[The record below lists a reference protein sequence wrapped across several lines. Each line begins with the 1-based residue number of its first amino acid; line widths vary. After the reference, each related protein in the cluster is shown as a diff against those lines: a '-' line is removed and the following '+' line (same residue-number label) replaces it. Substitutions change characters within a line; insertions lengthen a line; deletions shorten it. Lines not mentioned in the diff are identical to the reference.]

1 MTHTPSTVNDNH
13 QCVPPILQ
21 PQLPEFRK
29 LIKRAPS
36 GIGLISGKRMTGSD
50 EWDEIITVAVS
61 TEFVADMVRW
71 GGMDAAMPEEA
82 MRRAAFMNLLAR
94 HPDARLRTAAATEQN
109 LTAESVT
116 LLANDASHDVKN
128 NLSLNAQAVGLMSFD
143 QAVAF
148 ACEDGQLI
156 ENTMESMTQAANNA
170 YHNPLRQKS
179 EAATVE
185 EFERSVAFEK
195 QYEALA
201 EKARKLIEHFYEH
214 PDLSVRQEAR
224 ILQDR
229 LEKFSDEVPKRRL
242 PFTRRRRS
250 ASEFGLDLYGRPQ
263 DYVYAL
269 VFLEEVEGDLRAAG
283 STPKLMIP
291 VDGLEGVA
299 RDLPINGDTEP
310 FVIRMA
316 NHPAR
321 AVRSEVARRDALP
334 SDAVKALCADS
345 TYDVRQALLANED
358 ILADLSDKEILNII
372 KADPGLLSESFGFGC
387 ASSRISRLLRETYGD
402 SKDPYILETISC
414 LE

>member
-1 MTHTPSTVNDNH
+1 
-13 QCVPPILQ
+13 
-21 PQLPEFRK
+21 
-29 LIKRAPS
+29 
-36 GIGLISGKRMTGSD
+36 
-50 EWDEIITVAVS
+50 
-61 TEFVADMVRW
+61 
-71 GGMDAAMPEEA
+71 MPEEA

-94 HPDARLRTAAATEQN
+94 HPDARLRTAAATEPN

-116 LLANDASHDVKN
+116 LLADDASHDVKN

-148 ACEDGQLI
+148 ASEDGQLI

-229 LEKFSDEVPKRRL
+229 LENFSDEVPKRRL

-310 FVIRMA
+310 FVVRMA

-334 SDAVKALCADS
+334 PDAVKALCADS

-387 ASSRISRLLRETYGD
+387 ASSRISRLLRQTYGD

>member
-1 MTHTPSTVNDNH
+1 M
-13 QCVPPILQ
+13 
-21 PQLPEFRK
+21 
-29 LIKRAPS
+29 
-36 GIGLISGKRMTGSD
+36 
-50 EWDEIITVAVS
+50 
-61 TEFVADMVRW
+61 
-71 GGMDAAMPEEA
+71 
-82 MRRAAFMNLLAR
+82 
-94 HPDARLRTAAATEQN
+94 
-109 LTAESVT
+109 
-116 LLANDASHDVKN
+116 
-128 NLSLNAQAVGLMSFD
+128 
-143 QAVAF
+143 
-148 ACEDGQLI
+148 
-156 ENTMESMTQAANNA
+156 
-170 YHNPLRQKS
+170 
-179 EAATVE
+179 
-185 EFERSVAFEK
+185 
-195 QYEALA
+195 
-201 EKARKLIEHFYEH
+201 
-214 PDLSVRQEAR
+214 RQEAR

-310 FVIRMA
+310 FVVRMA

-334 SDAVKALCADS
+334 PDAVKALCADS

-358 ILADLSDKEILNII
+358 ILTDLSDKEILNII

-387 ASSRISRLLRETYGD
+387 ASSRISRLLRQTYGD